1 MNKSVIILILVCF
14 IISGCSNKNDIKTP
28 NNTEFETT
36 LNLEIVN
43 DESQIDTSQCS
54 SENKDS
60 ILDQE
65 FDVEKVLIGVAYK
78 LGEDNSKSEESI
90 LKLKGTGRK
99 NSDDELWF
107 QGVLEIDGKE
117 YNLIYETDG
126 SNILSYASSAGYTRT
141 YGQVFINND
150 FSSISINIM
159 EDGWS
164 NEDGSMLTYPCE
176 TKAEGLEI
184 ANKVMEDYLLLM
196 RMPKLK

>member
-1 MNKSVIILILVCF
+1 MKRYLIILVLMCF
-14 IISGCSNKNDIKTP
+14 ISSGCSNTKDDKTP
-28 NNTEFETT
+28 SSTNIETT
-36 LNLEIVN
+36 LKMETAI
-43 DESQIDTSQCS
+43 DEGKIDTSQS
-54 SENKDS
+54 SLESNET

-65 FDVEKVLIGVAYK
+65 FDVEKVLNGVSYK

-99 NSDDELWF
+99 NSEDELRF
-107 QGVLEIDGKE
+107 QGILEIDGKE
-117 YNLIYETDG
+117 YNLIYETGG

-150 FSSISINIM
+150 FSSVSVNVI

-164 NEDGSMLTYPCE
+164 NEDGSMLSYPAE

-196 RMPKLK
+196 KISKLK

>member
-1 MNKSVIILILVCF
+1 MKRYLIILVLMCF
-14 IISGCSNKNDIKTP
+14 ISSGCSNTNDDNTP
-28 NNTEFETT
+28 NNTNIETV
-36 LNLEIVN
+36 I
-43 DESQIDTSQCS
+43 DESKIDTSQS
-54 SENKDS
+54 SLEDNET

-65 FDVEKVLIGVAYK
+65 FDVEKVLNGVSYK

-99 NSDDELWF
+99 NSEDKLWF

-117 YNLIYETDG
+117 YNLIYETGG

-150 FSSISINIM
+150 FSSVSINII
-159 EDGWS
+159 EEGWS
-164 NEDGSMLTYPCE
+164 NEDGSMLTYPSE

-196 RMPKLK
+196 RIPKLK

>member
-1 MNKSVIILILVCF
+1 MKRYFVILVLVCF
-14 IISGCSNKNDIKTP
+14 ITSGCSNKNDTI
-28 NNTEFETT
+28 ETT
-36 LNLEIVN
+36 LNKDTVN
-43 DESQIDTSQCS
+43 NESQPVTSQSS
-54 SENKDS
+54 SENNEP
-60 ILDQE
+60 ITDQE
-65 FDVEKVLIGVAYK
+65 FDVEKVLNGVAYK
-78 LGEDNSKSEESI
+78 LGADNSKSEKSI

-117 YNLIYETDG
+117 FNLIYETGG

-150 FSSISINIM
+150 LSSVSINII

-184 ANKVMEDYLLLM
+184 ANKIMEDYLLLM
-196 RMPKLK
+196 EMPKLK